1 MKKTAFYAFM
11 MAAVVG
17 TSFTAC
23 HGDDD
28 EEGDDSYVASF
39 YSPKISESVFT
50 KLTSYAGLYSYV
62 LQDGGSGYVDVWHY
76 NAKTPT
82 EIIESG
88 FDSTGVTLDHN
99 YMLELFSNSQGGF
112 TPAWTSA
119 NDTRDNQV
127 PFYLPVSGTYHS
139 PNGTNALI
147 CNSGMICKAL
157 FSKHLSG
164 DFDALLAAMS
174 VGKLQKL
181 YVQPNACYK
190 ALIDSSNFNYEV
202 DITAIPANH
211 KVVFRIYG
219 YVDSFN
225 ASSFKKA
232 INTIKDAGKSVSNG
246 GKLGGEIVLA
256 EADKDGK
263 VTVNTEWQEMD
274 LSALEKYY
282 LYEAYVTVVDGQGRE
297 STSYTIENNP
307 DLGYVW
313 VDDLTFES
321 ANLLS
326 KLVSLF

>member
-23 HGDDD
+23 HDSDDD
-28 EEGDDSYVASF
+28 DGEDSYVASF

-50 KLTSYAGLYSYV
+50 KLTKYANLYSYI

-76 NAKTPT
+76 NMLPPD
-82 EIIESG
+82 EIIASG
-88 FDSTGVTLDHN
+88 FDTTGVALDHS
-99 YMLELFSNSQGGF
+99 YMKDLFGNSQGGF
-112 TPAWTSA
+112 CPAWTSA
-119 NDTRDNQV
+119 DDTNSDNA
-127 PFYLPVSGTYHS
+127 PYYLPISGTYHNES
-139 PNGTNALI
+139 GSNALI

-190 ALIDSSNFNYEV
+190 ALIDSENFGYEV
-202 DITAIPANH
+202 NVTPLPANH
-211 KVVFRIYG
+211 KIVFRIYG

-256 EADKDGK
+256 EADANGK

-274 LSALEKYY
+274 MSALEKYY
-282 LYEAYVTVVDGQGRE
+282 LYEAYVTVVDGNGKD
-297 STSYTIENNP
+297 SDTYTIENNA